1 VAEVIDIAVRADIE
15 QLKAQLKS
23 IPGVSDAAAKE
34 MAQNISKQLN
44 KATAAT
50 EKAAAKANKAWGG
63 VEKSSKG
70 ASRGIASIA
79 QQMPDVVSQLSSGT
93 NAAQVFTQQGLQVV
107 QVHMND
113 VLKLLTQH
121 GAKMGL
127 LGAALTAGGVAYAA
141 FSHQL
146 DAANAKIKLQRERL
160 DEVVNVHQR
169 VKAAVVAAGVL
180 QGTISADAANAY
192 TAQAEAAR
200 TVGPALEE
208 ARQRVQELS
217 SSLQEAESDLDG
229 ATQATGRMTGVVA
242 VDMLLAQT
250 RTEHFTDAAQ
260 GLRKE
265 LATAENDVRLLTAAQ
280 INLRDALEAT
290 GKSATE
296 SGKKLAESEHVDT
309 NLMLAAIV
317 DRRQAEAA
325 AAAEREAEIQ
335 ARVDAEIAATEQA
348 RDAWQKAHDAEMAS
362 IAAEKAARQ
371 DYALT
376 LASSQAGAVASIAS
390 EYERLY
396 GLYKTAAIT
405 QITIDAAVAAMKAYA
420 TLGPIGGP
428 IAAAAIGGIAAIQAG
443 VVASQDTPQFH
454 VGGLIGAGGNAPDE
468 VGITARRGEGV
479 LTRQGVE
486 AIGGT
491 VALDAANRG
500 TGTPET
506 IRIDHV
512 YKARSFGVVFS
523 DSYGMAGS
531 PVRQAI
537 RTAKGRRVGH
547 RDA

>member
-1 VAEVIDIAVRADIE
+1 
-15 QLKAQLKS
+15 
-23 IPGVSDAAAKE
+23 
-34 MAQNISKQLN
+34 
-44 KATAAT
+44 
-50 EKAAAKANKAWGG
+50 
-63 VEKSSKG
+63 
-70 ASRGIASIA
+70 
-79 QQMPDVVSQLSSGT
+79 
-93 NAAQVFTQQGLQVV
+93 
-107 QVHMND
+107 
-113 VLKLLTQH
+113 
-121 GAKMGL
+121 
-127 LGAALTAGGVAYAA
+127 
-141 FSHQL
+141 
-146 DAANAKIKLQRERL
+146 
-160 DEVVNVHQR
+160 
-169 VKAAVVAAGVL
+169 
-180 QGTISADAANAY
+180 
-192 TAQAEAAR
+192 
-200 TVGPALEE
+200 
-208 ARQRVQELS
+208 
-217 SSLQEAESDLDG
+217 
-229 ATQATGRMTGVVA
+229 
-242 VDMLLAQT
+242 
-250 RTEHFTDAAQ
+250 
-260 GLRKE
+260 

-491 VALDAANRG
+491 AALDAANRG

-547 RDA
+547 RDV